1 MLYSSNNE
9 NVSSLERI
17 TNKDIPIDISK
28 INMEHYLFIQK
39 IISQLFLIPFIL
51 YILLLSFILHLSIF
65 NPLSHRT
72 INQKLSEKKKY
83 LILLLIFTYLFRFC
97 QYIFNYVYDNG
108 SVCVFLSCYNIIAV
122 FALILTI
129 FLITEQNTKIIKLPY
144 KNPVLFFF
152 IINDISFIMSLL
164 NEIYHNLFDKTF
176 SFIVLNCAIGTY
188 TVILFYKKPNNEYTS
203 MLSTNITYVELQ
215 EIRKN
220 ISSKKT
226 LNKISESFKSI
237 KEQFL
242 EKEDNEPVCNRNAL
256 PTITIS
262 FKNSFNI
269 KVIDENNSENNFVDF
284 YTSIFFNFVVIV
296 SSNFYDSKNLVRR
309 SLKDFIELEVT
320 LSNEFNEENY
330 QKNLVDT
337 LPALNI
343 NKEIIKNSIEVIP
356 QIKEKAENFL
366 LSIIKEPAFINKEVL
381 TFLDIHDSSIEDSF
395 NINRKQYIIT
405 IKKKINMYNSLTR
418 NLSMK
423 KIEKTVNTRN
433 KIKIIEGSYQ
443 KIKPFKKVYMLSFRL
458 SCENAYKIVKKSIDD
473 TNMLLY
479 ELSHIKYSNIYSGL
493 NAQALAKEALALK
506 VKFTEKIDNYFMF
519 KHNNN
524 YNLSQYIILVETI
537 LQSVINNYEE
547 YSRCHSDLIKDYFND
562 FKEDFTFNKKK
573 KKYFLPSF
581 KRQNSSQSN
590 SSTKFET
597 LLQENLISNI
607 EIVANNYV
615 YIAID
620 FHCKIFYEICFKI
633 VSLYQDFVEINK
645 KYKFKE
651 IKSYIDLMK
660 TDLGMDLQ
668 WPNQCY
674 ITDKDDLER
683 KYKIR
688 LDYIDKY
695 LHEIVNNNKF
705 FKSQYWKNVF
715 YMDTT
720 YNSIEKESDK
730 SIGSDS
736 FRQDSLYIDL
746 IS

>member
-17 TNKDIPIDISK
+17 ANKDIPIDISK

-39 IISQLFLIPFIL
+39 IISQLFLIPIIL

-83 LILLLIFTYLFRFC
+83 LILLLIFIYLYRFC
-97 QYIFNYVYDNG
+97 QYIFKYVNDYG

-152 IINDISFIMSLL
+152 ILNDISFIMSLL
-164 NEIYHNLFDKTF
+164 NEIYHSLFDKTL

-220 ISSKKT
+220 ISSKKN

-242 EKEDNEPVCNRNAL
+242 EKEDSEPVCNAL

-296 SSNFYDSKNLVRR
+296 SSNFYDSKNIVRR

-337 LPALNI
+337 LPTLNI
-343 NKEIIKNSIEVIP
+343 NKDIIKNSIEVIP

-366 LSIIKEPAFINKEVL
+366 LSIIKEPAFINNEVL

-405 IKKKINMYNSLTR
+405 IKKKLNMYNSLTR

-423 KIEKTVNTRN
+423 KIEKTVNR
-433 KIKIIEGSYQ
+433 
-443 KIKPFKKVYMLSFRL
+443 
-458 SCENAYKIVKKSIDD
+458 
-473 TNMLLY
+473 
-479 ELSHIKYSNIYSGL
+479 
-493 NAQALAKEALALK
+493 
-506 VKFTEKIDNYFMF
+506 
-519 KHNNN
+519 KH
-524 YNLSQYIILVETI
+524 
-537 LQSVINNYEE
+537 
-547 YSRCHSDLIKDYFND
+547 
-562 FKEDFTFNKKK
+562 
-573 KKYFLPSF
+573 
-581 KRQNSSQSN
+581 
-590 SSTKFET
+590 
-597 LLQENLISNI
+597 
-607 EIVANNYV
+607 
-615 YIAID
+615 
-620 FHCKIFYEICFKI
+620 
-633 VSLYQDFVEINK
+633 
-645 KYKFKE
+645 
-651 IKSYIDLMK
+651 
-660 TDLGMDLQ
+660 
-668 WPNQCY
+668 
-674 ITDKDDLER
+674 
-683 KYKIR
+683 
-688 LDYIDKY
+688 
-695 LHEIVNNNKF
+695 
-705 FKSQYWKNVF
+705 
-715 YMDTT
+715 
-720 YNSIEKESDK
+720 
-730 SIGSDS
+730 
-736 FRQDSLYIDL
+736 
-746 IS
+746 